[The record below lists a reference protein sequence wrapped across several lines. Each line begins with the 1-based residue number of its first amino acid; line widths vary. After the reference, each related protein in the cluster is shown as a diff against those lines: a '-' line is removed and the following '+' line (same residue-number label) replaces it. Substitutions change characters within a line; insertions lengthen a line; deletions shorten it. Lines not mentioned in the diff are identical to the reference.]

1 MTTTS
6 SVSSGSSGSSID
18 AVIDRIGLG
27 RFQWRLLAVG
37 GLTWAADAMEVLLAG
52 FALPGLVAEF
62 GFERTGTQATLF
74 LSAAFLGM
82 FVGAL
87 FWGPV
92 ADRIGRRRVL
102 LTTVFLGVLFGV
114 LTALMPG
121 FALVLLFRFLTG
133 FALGGTLPV
142 DYALIAEYVP
152 TKVRGRFL
160 VYLESFWALG
170 TILVAALSWWLFTAL
185 PPEGA
190 WRWVVGLAALPGL
203 IGLWIRR
210 SIPESPRYLALQGR
224 GEEARAVLRHVAA
237 YNKKDVEVGEL
248 PSTPPAAPTPFAA
261 LWRPALARR
270 TLLLSV
276 TWFCLSLG
284 YYGIFTWL
292 PTFFRLQG
300 LDLGLVYRN
309 TLILALAQIPGY
321 ALAAYLVERAGRRP
335 TLAGFLLASALASF
349 AFTLVGSGTAS
360 LVVSCILSAAL
371 LGAWGALYAYS
382 PELYPTESRAAG
394 MGWASS
400 MARLA
405 SIFAPTVGASL
416 LATALPLALG
426 VYAAFFVVGAVAV
439 VLIGIETRGRR
450 LSDTVAGD
458 PSMKA
463 G

>member
-1 MTTTS
+1 MTNALTKSET
-6 SVSSGSSGSSID
+6 ID
-18 AVIDRIGLG
+18 SAIDRIGLG

-62 GFERTGTQATLF
+62 AFPRTGTNATLF
-74 LSAAFLGM
+74 VSAAFVGM
-82 FVGAL
+82 FFGAL

-102 LTTVFLGVLFGV
+102 LTTVFLGVLFG
-114 LTALMPG
+114 LATALAPS

-133 FALGGTLPV
+133 FAIGGTLPV

-170 TILVAALSWWLFTAL
+170 TIAVAGLSWWLFTSL

-203 IGLWIRR
+203 VGLWIRR
-210 SIPESPRYLALQGR
+210 TIPESPRYLALQGKR
-224 GEEARAVLRHVAA
+224 DEAREVLRQVAA
-237 YNKKDVEVGEL
+237 YNGSAVDIGEL
-248 PSTPPAAPTPFAA
+248 APPAGRAGTPLSA
-261 LWRPALARR
+261 LWKPALVRR
-270 TLLLSV
+270 TVLLSV

-321 ALAAYLVERAGRRP
+321 ILAAYLVERVGRRP
-335 TLAGFLLASALASF
+335 TLAGFLLVGALASF
-349 AFTLVGSGTAS
+349 LFTLVGSGVAS
-360 LVVSCILSAAL
+360 LVVSALLSAAL
-371 LGAWGALYAYS
+371 LGAWGALYAFT
-382 PELYPTESRAAG
+382 PELYPTESRSTG
-394 MGWASS
+394 MGWVSS

-405 SIFAPTVGASL
+405 SIFAPTVGAVL
-416 LATALPLALG
+416 LTSALPLALSI
-426 VYAAFFVVGAVAV
+426 YASFFVVGALAV
-439 VLIGIETRGRR
+439 LFIGQETRGRR
-450 LSDTVAGD
+450 LSETAAEA
-458 PSMKA
+458 SST
-463 G
+463 